1 MNVRLSKEAAA
12 AIFTA
17 LHAAVCDAEGNVEVW
32 AREDLKLDPEVQ
44 RTCLAYAE
52 ERLRERMGALSAFRE
67 AVSNGRG

>member
-1 MNVRLSKEAAA
+1 MNVRLSKEAVA
-12 AIFTA
+12 AIVTA

-52 ERLRERMGALSAFRE
+52 ERMGALSAFRE